1 MVFTHDTE
9 CSLRAAVTLVNTT
22 DPETLD
28 TVEALEE
35 FVGTF
40 GYTGRYERSRAE
52 LDEVRAL
59 REPLR
64 RLLTAP
70 RDEAVDIVNDLLSSA
85 NAVPQL
91 VRHGSHDWHIH
102 AVPNDAP
109 LAVRIQIEAA
119 MGMVDVIRS
128 DETSRLS
135 VCADDSCDDVVLD
148 LSRNRRKRYCSTTCA
163 NRNAVAAYRS
173 RQH

>member
-22 DPETLD
+22 DPDTLD

-35 FVGTF
+35 FVETF
-40 GYTGRYERSRAE
+40 GYTGRYERSRTE
-52 LDEVRAL
+52 LEEVRAL

-70 RDEAVDIVNDLLSSA
+70 RDEAVDIVNESLREA

-91 VRHGSHDWHIH
+91 VRHGDYDW
-102 AVPNDAP
+102 
-109 LAVRIQIEAA
+109 
-119 MGMVDVIRS
+119 
-128 DETSRLS
+128 
-135 VCADDSCDDVVLD
+135 
-148 LSRNRRKRYCSTTCA
+148 
-163 NRNAVAAYRS
+163 
-173 RQH
+173 